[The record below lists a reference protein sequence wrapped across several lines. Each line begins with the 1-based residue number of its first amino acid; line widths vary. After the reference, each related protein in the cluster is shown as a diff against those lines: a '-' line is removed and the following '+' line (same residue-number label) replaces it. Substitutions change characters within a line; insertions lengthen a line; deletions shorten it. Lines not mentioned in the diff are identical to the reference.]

1 VSSKEGQNWQTSE
14 TNVVMRTFEV
24 SILSILVWVILSI
37 CLMSLKYEMFHA
49 PTHRHFM
56 KLMIDPWKDVP
67 SLELALRMN
76 SNPKFIKLY
85 STWFTLSLKVFWP
98 QRHLNLT
105 LILDDENKEDHATG
119 EMLSKVW
126 PWPKI
131 VYLHPWNE
139 SLYKNQRQ
147 RMYLSYFYPEEYVT
161 AEYVGF
167 VDSDTMFTTV
177 VTPKMLFVNGRP
189 TIQARIGEPFWEQG
203 WECWSDVTEFM
214 IGEKEALQCMSYFPV
229 VFKVAHII
237 ELRNFAEKRLG
248 APFHEI
254 FRKSLTFE
262 NKHFKDSFPL
272 INDCICQYS
281 IFCNYVWY
289 FHREEYDFHLQIV
302 PNGKWNGERRRESQQ
317 TAYYINA
324 IAPMY
329 NVPKPRVAIHS
340 RHYLENGVYH
350 SGSFDISR
358 EPYASHMRSRI
369 QEGFCNTLGMD
380 WCPNK
385 CHDFN
390 TTRVQLSLYSF
401 EIYEWIW
408 DERCLGEQKKHIDE
422 VKEMMNYDR
431 FHGIKTFHIRNCSP
445 VFQ

>member
-126 PWPKI
+126 PRPKV

-262 NKHFKDSFPL
+262 NKHFKIRFRLLMIAFANIVYFAIMCGTFTEKSMT
-272 INDCICQYS
+272 S
-281 IFCNYVWY
+281 IFRLSQMVNGMG
-289 FHREEYDFHLQIV
+289 REGENHSKQHITSMPSLQCIRYR
-302 PNGKWNGERRRESQQ
+302 NQELQF
-317 TAYYINA
+317 TA
-324 IAPMY
+324 
-329 NVPKPRVAIHS
+329 
-340 RHYLENGVYH
+340 
-350 SGSFDISR
+350 
-358 EPYASHMRSRI
+358 
-369 QEGFCNTLGMD
+369 
-380 WCPNK
+380 
-385 CHDFN
+385 
-390 TTRVQLSLYSF
+390 
-401 EIYEWIW
+401 
-408 DERCLGEQKKHIDE
+408 
-422 VKEMMNYDR
+422 
-431 FHGIKTFHIRNCSP
+431 GII
-445 VFQ
+445 